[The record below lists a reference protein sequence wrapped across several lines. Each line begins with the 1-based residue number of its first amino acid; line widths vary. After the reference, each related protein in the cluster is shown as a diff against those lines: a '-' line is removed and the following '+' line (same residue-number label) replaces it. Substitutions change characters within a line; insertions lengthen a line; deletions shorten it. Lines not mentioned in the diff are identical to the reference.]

1 MAVANA
7 FNGSMQKVRKSGLS
21 HVQHLR
27 GSFLG
32 HDLAVYKHRKFEAVS
47 DS

>member
-7 FNGSMQKVRKSGLS
+7 FNGSMQKVRKGGLS
-21 HVQHLR
+21 NVQHLR

-32 HDLAVYKHRKFEAVS
+32 HDLAVYQHRKFEAVR
-47 DS
+47 DA